1 MASIS
6 SRAVQAVE
14 KARENAH
21 SWNRIAVFL
30 QENQDLAARAYH
42 SVVEPCVMI
51 SVIGE
56 DDPVAAIVEYAGR
69 ASAAG
74 AQIEATIRARHSG
87 LTARFGSASV
97 EFYAR
102 SEQVCAGPVSVSTP
116 SLVGP
121 LAALVAE
128 GSAA

>member
-14 KARENAH
+14 KARATAH
-21 SWNRIAVFL
+21 SWNRVAMFL
-30 QENQDLAARAYH
+30 QANPDIANLAYH
-42 SVVEPCVMI
+42 YPAYVLVSLATVDDPAATIADYASRAAQAGARIEADISDEYSGLKAWVGSVVYI
-51 SVIGE
+51 N
-56 DDPVAAIVEYAGR
+56 
-69 ASAAG
+69 
-74 AQIEATIRARHSG
+74 
-87 LTARFGSASV
+87 
-97 EFYAR
+97 FYAR
-102 SEQVCAGPVSVSTP
+102 SEHVCEVAPVVTP